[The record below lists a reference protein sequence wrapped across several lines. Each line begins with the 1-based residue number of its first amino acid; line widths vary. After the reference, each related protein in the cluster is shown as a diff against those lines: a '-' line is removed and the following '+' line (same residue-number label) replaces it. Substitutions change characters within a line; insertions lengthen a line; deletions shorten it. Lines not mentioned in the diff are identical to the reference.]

1 MVVDNIVGSSSD
13 GRRQPEAV
21 ATAANGYV
29 CAYSHTHTRFP
40 SKTRP
45 KREKVQDQ
53 YHAVTA
59 WTQAPGAR
67 APERC
72 AQREQQ
78 KAFYYTTT
86 LLQPLN
92 ATLHSQVATKLTDG
106 KPNGTTTNNLSAPVL
121 LNSPIDDDD
130 GIKAHFV
137 PLCVPYYFSAG
148 CGAWRTVSGG
158 A

>member
-1 MVVDNIVGSSSD
+1 MCIL
-13 GRRQPEAV
+13 
-21 ATAANGYV
+21 T
-29 CAYSHTHTRFP
+29 YSHALSFQDTT
-40 SKTRP
+40 KE
-45 KREKVQDQ
+45 EKVQDQ

-59 WTQAPGAR
+59 WTQALRRAR
-67 APERC
+67 LSDVRNASNKRLSTILL
-72 AQREQQ
+72 QQ
-78 KAFYYTTT
+78 Q
-86 LLQPLN
+86 QPLN

-137 PLCVPYYFSAG
+137 PLCVPYY
-148 CGAWRTVSGG
+148 CGARRTVSGG

>member
-1 MVVDNIVGSSSD
+1 MCIL
-13 GRRQPEAV
+13 
-21 ATAANGYV
+21 T
-29 CAYSHTHTRFP
+29 YSHALSFQDTT
-40 SKTRP
+40 KE
-45 KREKVQDQ
+45 EKVQDQ

-59 WTQAPGAR
+59 WTQARAR
-67 APERC
+67 LSDVRNASNKRLSTILL
-72 AQREQQ
+72 QQ
-78 KAFYYTTT
+78 
-86 LLQPLN
+86 QPLN

-137 PLCVPYYFSAG
+137 PLCALLLLRR
-148 CGAWRTVSGG
+148 AVSGR